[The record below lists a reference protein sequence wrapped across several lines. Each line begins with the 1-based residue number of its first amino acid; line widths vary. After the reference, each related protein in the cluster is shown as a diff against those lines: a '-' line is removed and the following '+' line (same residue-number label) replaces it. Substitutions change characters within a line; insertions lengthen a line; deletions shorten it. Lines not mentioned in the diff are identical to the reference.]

1 MMHGEGAGVFAFS
14 LEKTT
19 LKCDWFRMWRAL
31 QQLGQDLAA
40 RLGLPPGGRGRFRD
54 PRFVSFLV
62 QNNRRSVD
70 THLQDAVLRGRRLVK
85 QALVLAV
92 AAGGVWF
99 VVESAKAL
107 SAF

>member
-1 MMHGEGAGVFAFS
+1 MMHGEGVEAFAFS

-19 LKCDWFRMWRAL
+19 LKCDWFGMWRAL
-31 QQLGQDLAA
+31 RQLWQVPAS
-40 RLGLPPGGRGRFRD
+40 RLGFVRGRRGRFRD

-62 QNNRRSVD
+62 QSNRRSVD
-70 THLQDAVLRGRRLVK
+70 THLQDAVLRGRRLAK